1 MLLEYIETSLT
12 NATYQLPNIPM
23 MLIDI
28 KGHLIENDKRKSSN
42 ELMDLLAKESYKVS
56 QNY

>member
-1 MLLEYIETSLT
+1 MLLECIKT

-28 KGHLIENDKRKSSN
+28 KGHLIENDKWKASN
-42 ELMDLLAKESYKVS
+42 ELMDLLAKESYKVI
-56 QNY
+56 